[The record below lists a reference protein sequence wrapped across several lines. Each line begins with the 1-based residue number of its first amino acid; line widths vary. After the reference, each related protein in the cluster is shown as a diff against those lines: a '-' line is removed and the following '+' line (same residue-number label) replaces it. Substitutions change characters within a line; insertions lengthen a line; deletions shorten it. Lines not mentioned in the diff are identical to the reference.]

1 MRMFLRVPVLF
12 QSWKNSSEVGNA
24 FFSALNA
31 LQKTASWLP
40 RIAEIEN
47 SEPGC
52 LVSVAICQADGSHWH
67 SYYLSGVSSPKS
79 VHLNNPETIEKIL
92 IKKHSSI
99 QNWNLFGNK
108 VHTFKSFN
116 SSGASYQE
124 ALCIFSCCCSIIWLI
139 LYSRIFHVVEG
150 RREAVLRGGFSRFRP
165 SNILPFPF

>member
-52 LVSVAICQADGSHWH
+52 LVSVAICQADGSH
-67 SYYLSGVSSPKS
+67 
-79 VHLNNPETIEKIL
+79 
-92 IKKHSSI
+92 
-99 QNWNLFGNK
+99 
-108 VHTFKSFN
+108 
-116 SSGASYQE
+116 
-124 ALCIFSCCCSIIWLI
+124 
-139 LYSRIFHVVEG
+139 
-150 RREAVLRGGFSRFRP
+150 
-165 SNILPFPF
+165 